1 MPADRLAFAVRVG
14 CKQNAVGFLGLGFQL
29 FDQFLLALD
38 RDIFRGIAML
48 DINAQ
53 LAGGQVPHMA
63 HAGRDLVPRPK
74 VFANRLGFCR
84 GLYND

>member
-1 MPADRLAFAVRVG
+1 
-14 CKQNAVGFLGLGFQL
+14 
-29 FDQFLLALD
+29 
-38 RDIFRGIAML
+38 ML